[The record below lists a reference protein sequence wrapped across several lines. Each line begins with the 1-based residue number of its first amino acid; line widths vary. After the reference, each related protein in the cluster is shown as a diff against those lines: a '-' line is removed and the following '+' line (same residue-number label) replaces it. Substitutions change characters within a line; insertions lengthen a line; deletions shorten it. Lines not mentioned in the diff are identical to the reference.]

1 MSSCPNINSPEW
13 EALVNKIGNDNAWRE
28 FLANGY
34 IPSADNYDV
43 IEPISKETTQ
53 QIKPGVTELFNSNPE
68 LADSIYESLGI
79 TPLVSTVKALTGNLG
94 ENIKERLE
102 DYNDNLPNQ
111 IIQLGGGKYAKRER
125 RLISSISGPT
135 QVSMGE
141 EVDYLTETIR
151 KEGQKTPILIHND
164 GRLIEGRHRLQALKN
179 LNEEYVDTV
188 TLLPNNSQEVRIFEQ
203 KKQQAQQLYSQYI
216 EQTGKQDI
224 EGFKEFVSGES
235 KTKQKDVL
243 YSIKTK
249 SVQEIAKGLNTD
261 LIRSE
266 QQIKYSGYI
275 KSMVLELLGDI
286 GPGKKMKMSPAQAF
300 EEARNK
306 FLEINNGIALTL
318 NSHIQSA
325 EDFEIIKNS
334 PEFDEIKEFLE
345 PLKYVNT
352 YEDLIKAAPIYKN
365 VVDDFNTYIDFVKID
380 LAHNGI
386 RIVKNKV
393 ENIDVKEKI
402 NKSEDETDDA
412 DISQNEIGPRY
423 DQSVFEVNPR
433 DTASVRVKGL
443 IQTIF
448 TGEYEFGVPLYANP
462 TDVFADILEIGS
474 SINLSGFTKN
484 KTKLNE
490 FQKALLERA
499 IDRPYLNDLFNKIE
513 NYKKN
518 NNWSIINDILT
529 VASKSY
535 AVETILLYQTKRA
548 GSDISGI
555 HNTRIISSNRDT
567 VEEQVSR
574 EWLFFH
580 LQSDFYKKNAT
591 GDNFPKEEKINQLK
605 QIVEDGFNKDNA
617 VQVQKFKEFFD
628 VLGIKFTNEE
638 VKKISEVLPKELR
651 KKDFNLFFAKNNLL
665 TNIITSFEKNK
676 DVPFTGQYGFQDET
690 TSMKKIANIYYV
702 LNPGKYKITS
712 TKTADGKSKYAYILP
727 TYLEQIK
734 REWDKGNTGS
744 VTNTALAKPNSEKE
758 TSFWKK
764 VMNGNAVYKI
774 EYFNGIREQK
784 AGEKGKVRKS
794 LTPKEQIVSMFL
806 EHQQNLNVGSYI
818 SFTLSDKTTTMKTRM
833 TKEFFVNT
841 DNSPVGFNS
850 DYVIENGQIKYTAAL
865 KKKVYNSFVEPEI
878 SRILASI
885 KNKKSTNIE
894 NYEIASKLFYMF
906 PNLNRNPNLVDFR
919 NDLYSGK
926 LTIEELSSKYND
938 VVAEAILNELT
949 KSNEENIDKLIS
961 LGVIE
966 YDKSKDVYNYPLFI
980 NGYKET
986 DYVNQFR
993 KTDAKGRN
1001 MARLMVMDM
1010 KLNYLNSQIKTIQFL
1025 KFDPALAFKTSVDV
1039 KGKSISDIDV
1049 TDRVNIA
1056 NSTWDEF
1063 SKRVAALIAPGSQGN
1078 WFWNFKNGK
1087 EYTEAGQ
1094 DYITVT
1100 GVDIKKE
1107 VTNEDGTKLNKSET
1121 TDAEELVTLQE
1132 HIDYL
1137 MNEGKIDLD
1146 TWESIYNKINKA
1158 GPGGYYTLDAKELG
1172 AVFSPIKPVY
1182 VNYTNVGDAN
1192 SGLNRIDY
1200 IKSSRYPLIPQQEAG
1215 SERDKLRIWME
1226 KNNVRS
1232 VNFGSG
1238 KKLGRP
1244 TKSIQLFDKD
1254 NNFIEPSKED
1264 FESSKQLLSRSGLKN
1279 QQEIPDQKNEIRVVS
1294 QMNRTLFD
1302 GLLEVKDFNFGNM
1315 KNVSGTIGKQLKE
1328 KIRSR
1333 LFDIEKDKLLSKLG
1347 NLNTSHVKLYE
1358 LLKDIILNDT
1368 TGSYTENDLESL
1380 QINPDTKK
1388 FAIPLEALGKL
1399 PKFQSLINSLIN
1411 KNVMLKIDGSSFIQ
1425 VSGVGAK
1432 FTFSKISKGIKS
1444 DIIWV
1449 DKHAKQFA
1457 EDGATLK
1464 YMRQVDGKTKAA
1476 QVIVSQYL
1484 RDEEGELI
1492 DLSNYIK
1499 EDEFGRKILDTSKM
1513 DEKMFQLIGTRIPNQ
1528 SHPSTLPIEVVGFL
1542 PSYME
1547 NTIIVPDGVTG
1558 QMGSDFDVDKLY
1570 AYFSKFKYS
1579 KKTTEERLG
1588 ANQEEYDELV
1598 ESAKKIA
1605 KAAGE
1610 KEDKKGRYKN
1620 FNTYLA
1626 QAVKEKYGDKEVPK
1640 FKIEKPESLEQI
1652 KYDVNSI
1659 DDIDNL
1665 SDDQLKQ
1672 FYRDIHWEVL
1682 MNPAAFSKITGSVD
1696 LPEVKSK
1703 VEIRKEQLKKYG
1715 LAGDVTVNLPLDY
1728 ITSIERFID
1737 NRSGKTGVGVFA
1749 SLISAQADLQDKVI
1763 RLADEE
1769 GVSKPIKIKL
1779 TKNGKV
1785 IDLEFIGKLGESVS
1799 FLNKK
1804 RSISDNLNVM
1814 FSESVDNAKNQFLRE
1829 FNWTDKAM
1837 SAVGFFAMLSDEN
1850 GVSAPI
1856 EMMMDLTSQPS
1867 IIQLF
1872 NLIEQ
1877 KQDSFGQFDSNA
1889 IKNSTT
1895 ELQNKIILKVDN
1907 TNLIPDGITA
1917 ETYFSDKSRN
1927 AVIDAESLAESWI
1940 IGKAITENASEETL
1954 EQLAKDFKYDSVNE
1968 MKLNYYNTQYN
1979 ALDYFVNLEDN
1990 GRELM
1995 TILGVIYPYTK
2006 GIGSNVFSTK
2016 QMLNQLNKLSFSTNF
2031 GDLSRIAGE
2040 VSKMENGD
2048 IELIPVG
2055 EIGSAIQNSLIFAQ
2069 NEVYKQLFP
2078 ISAGEELESTVDNIL
2093 NFMGLDKMNLS
2104 KDKYKTYY
2112 STVFSSIISYIYTN
2126 PSFELFDDVIAERN
2140 RLINGKTSLGSRII
2154 DLKQKPEYAKNGFL
2168 KYIEAE
2174 KDYKSDTY
2182 TISFKAPF
2190 GTEMDEKEI
2199 SLGFYALALDENDE
2213 IKKLAKD
2220 LALYPYATGDA
2231 GYLLRFIPV
2240 GYYTSDSD
2248 FQKAMLNFEKTY
2260 NEHISKEGS
2269 KRILIDQIVQNYS
2282 EVFSKQFSFSTS
2294 ETPYGPSN
2302 NAFKKVFKNIV
2313 KQDRL
2318 KDVTTFTFKIG
2329 DFPDND
2335 KNKGIIKSLKVPL
2348 TENDKK
2354 LIQTTLQN
2362 VPAGIDFKYP
2372 QYILIND
2379 QVNHDI
2385 VDLPNESISYLYKR
2399 TSPIVTPNG
2408 DATYERIEILGFKN
2422 ISEFDFN
2429 NPNLVSSIKMNNVS
2443 RDENVEDAKPNIIN
2457 QSESQVVSKQEG
2469 VPNPA
2474 NYTNHSGGAALSDA
2488 EWDQIGREFGVK
2500 NHKHYR
2506 EPLEYIDTK
2515 GQPAKGFENL
2525 DSKKLQAAGIK
2536 PVHITQEEYNEG
2548 AIKATQAFRMM
2559 FKDSENKSIRQAY
2572 IIRNW
2577 MQVKNADAVYALGT
2591 IRQPGENAS
2600 DKAGETRIAAIPIV
2614 KGGTGYAVQMAIN
2627 EGKPVY
2633 VFDGTKEG
2641 WYTYDYKVKNFVPT
2655 EIPTLTK
2662 NFAGIGSRSLST
2674 QEVIDKSLQAIR
2686 NVYEKTFKS
2695 TQPTTVQ
2702 TAEQV
2707 YSQLGD
2713 KTQSEN
2719 VVIKP
2724 WNSLKD
2730 AKNPITE
2737 KGIISTRIKTTDYNF
2752 GNVFSHEFGGNFI
2765 KVDTI
2770 EEAVKRYINWILTG
2784 ETGEYVF
2791 TGIQPE
2797 ELEDKREWILEK
2809 LKSGEL
2815 KGKPIFYY
2823 KELGEPSHATAL
2835 DYLIN
2840 KYDWSENTEQT
2851 TGFKTY
2857 QGKIES
2863 LQPNQIFVFGSNPQ
2877 GRHGLGSA
2885 KQAKDK
2891 FGAVQFVGRGLKNQT
2906 YALVTKNLTAG
2917 FVEKETGI
2925 KYEKAGEKSLT
2936 PEQIQN
2942 NIKDLYDVARQNPDK
2957 EFLVAYSVDGKKN
2970 LNGYT
2975 DQDMA
2980 DMFSAFPIPDNMVFE
2995 EGFSKLLSI
3004 KTEESQENIE
3014 EKINNKLL
3022 NQVGDTINLVYQAK
3036 WKKANL
3042 TYTIDEITEIPN
3054 GYKVVLEHIGYK
3066 GAIKQTVIIEN
3077 GKVISSTRKYGGK
3090 ELSTDLTKATYD
3102 FKFEKEKEEEITE
3115 EPEIKTTTVEYGGK
3129 TFIIEGSEEEGDIQ
3143 AFYQAQGEKGKS
3155 VTDSSLLNKIIVAHT
3170 ANIHPDWVVTLT
3182 NIQNQPKYLVGLE
3195 GQVISLQDTSYG
3207 KVIQSQDII
3216 QRVMSLYYDKSQ
3228 IETPIIEPQQVS
3240 ETEDIFEEP
3249 SVETKPTKKEKR
3261 INVPKGSNPNNNV
3274 IMESEDTIFLMNDGQ
3289 QEAYNFIKEKVESL
3303 LANKKRITESDLQK
3317 TVAFIDPLTQQ
3328 FNGLIP
3334 MDMWNNM
3341 IGLAGRGGVGK
3352 TTVIKAI
3359 IAAIEGKNKYSRPSV
3374 MYLTPTHTAA
3384 TVLQES
3390 LGLDSEVANDG
3401 VVNTIAA
3408 QTRRNKMI
3416 DGVLSLS
3423 TEKEY
3428 INSTQFKPSMGKPD
3442 IIIVDESSMI
3452 GKKDFADII
3461 LRLKQDLKNGLISRM
3476 PIFIFMGDYRQ
3487 LGPIGEQQSK
3497 DVNKGL
3503 ISSTLLLD
3511 KSKTK
3516 ELTEVMRSDN
3526 ELLHKIYDQ
3535 VGNEIIENIDN
3546 LKNNRP
3552 VKKLSFDKYDKL
3564 TKQSSENI
3572 LVVKNEDGVID
3583 DYTDYLIQN
3592 NNPYGMFWVHYNNV
3606 EHGNTKNLSQKIRN
3620 DYFKK
3625 LGLDS
3630 SSPNYR
3636 LYANQDYIIFDGK
3649 IEKQTSEYEYTPSND
3664 KIKKLLDKQQYKV
3677 INGTYTIKRGSIKP
3691 GARFK
3696 VLDIETKIEN
3706 PSLYLSDE
3714 LLRYFPKNVKV
3725 EIEHTVLYNRQD
3737 KIRHIHKILGFEVV
3751 DGKWNPVSKRMENI
3765 QIKNIKT
3772 GEIISKF
3779 DLTYDKY
3786 LKIKP
3791 ELEEINEKYTPPFV
3805 PSYIGSSHT
3814 AQGNSIKNVI
3824 VGDYNIKKNAAAN
3837 VNQDDIFSSMYVAL
3851 TRTKGTLIIIK
3862 PAGADIINNQE
3873 VFKGVIT
3880 DDNQAQRMTSASELK
3895 TTIEEVEYEEENETI
3910 DFMEDFF
3917 NQLVKSDK
3925 ERLISEI
3932 FGENLDTKTIL
3943 NNLYK
3948 ADGLSSFYKQ
3958 ILSLVSK
3965 TGGVGNLKI
3974 VVDETMTNPGSYNR
3988 YDQTIRINPELAFE
4002 SDPDNINALY
4012 DVIVHELL
4020 HHITANIIDAD
4031 KSKLSSEQRKW
4042 VVALE
4047 NLFKSTQE
4055 KLLNDPAHADNLR
4068 KAISEVNKPDGFLSV
4083 KDKSMYYGLTN
4094 IHDFV
4099 SMLMSDEKFRDFMN
4113 NTPYSGEKTLLDRFL
4128 DILLNII
4135 KALGI
4140 TINEDSVLKEGLSNV
4155 IGIIETRNQNNIE
4168 SDDIFKSIKTKP
4180 FLDGIVDSEFDK
4192 LVKYLDIKTKC
4203 K

>member
-13 EALVNKIGNDNAWRE
+13 KVLVNKIGNDNAWRE

-43 IEPISKETTQ
+43 IDTSK
-53 QIKPGVTELFNSNPE
+53 
-68 LADSIYESLGI
+68 
-79 TPLVSTVKALTGNLG
+79 
-94 ENIKERLE
+94 
-102 DYNDNLPNQ
+102 
-111 IIQLGGGKYAKRER
+111 
-125 RLISSISGPT
+125 
-135 QVSMGE
+135 
-141 EVDYLTETIR
+141 
-151 KEGQKTPILIHND
+151 
-164 GRLIEGRHRLQALKN
+164 
-179 LNEEYVDTV
+179 
-188 TLLPNNSQEVRIFEQ
+188 
-203 KKQQAQQLYSQYI
+203 
-216 EQTGKQDI
+216 
-224 EGFKEFVSGES
+224 
-235 KTKQKDVL
+235 KDVL

-334 PEFDEIKEFLE
+334 PEFDEIKEWLE
-345 PLKYVNT
+345 PLKYVDT
-352 YEDLIKAAPIYKN
+352 YEDLVKAAPIYKN

-380 LAHNGI
+380 LAHNGV

-402 NKSEDETDDA
+402 NKSEDEIDDTE
-412 DISQNEIGPRY
+412 ISQNELGPRY
-423 DQSVFEVNPR
+423 GQDVFQVNPR

-443 IQTIF
+443 IQTIS

-529 VASKSY
+529 VASKAY

-567 VEEQVSR
+567 VEEQVSK

-605 QIVEDGFNKDNA
+605 QIVEDGFNKDIV
-617 VQVQKFKEFFD
+617 VQAQKFKEFFD

-665 TNIITSFEKNK
+665 SNIIASFEKNK
-676 DVPFTGQYGFQDET
+676 NIPFTGQYGFQDET

-764 VMNGNAVYKI
+764 VMNGNAIYKI

-841 DNSPVGFNS
+841 DANPVGFNS
-850 DYVIENGQIKYTAAL
+850 DYVIEDGKIKYTAAL
-865 KKKVYNSFVEPEI
+865 KKKVYNSFAEPEI

-906 PNLNRNPNLVDFR
+906 PNLNRNPNLINFR
-919 NDLYSGK
+919 NDLYSGT

-949 KSNEENIDKLIS
+949 KSNEADIDKLIS

-966 YDKSKDVYNYPLFI
+966 YDKSKDIYNYPLFI
-980 NGYKET
+980 NGYKEA

-1087 EYTEAGQ
+1087 EYIEAGQ

-1121 TDAEELVTLQE
+1121 TDAQELVTLQE

-1137 MNEGKIDLD
+1137 MNEGKIDLN

-1172 AVFSPIKPVY
+1172 AVFSPVKPVY
-1182 VNYTNVGDAN
+1182 VNYTNVGDPN

-1215 SERDKLRIWME
+1215 SERDKLRVWME

-1279 QQEIPDQKNEIRVVS
+1279 QQEIPDQKDEIRVVS

-1315 KNVSGTIGKQLKE
+1315 KNVSGTTGKQLKE

-1358 LLKDIILNDT
+1358 LLKDVILNDT

-1380 QINPDTKK
+1380 KINPDTKK

-1665 SDDQLKQ
+1665 SEDQLKQ

-1749 SLISAQADLQDKVI
+1749 SLISAQADFQDKVI
-1763 RLADEE
+1763 RLADEK

-1779 TKNGKV
+1779 TKNGEV

-1856 EMMMDLTSQPS
+1856 EMMMDLTSQPY
-1867 IIQLF
+1867 IVQLF

-1895 ELQNKIILKVDN
+1895 ELQNKIILKVDS
-1907 TNLIPDGITA
+1907 TNLIPNGITA

-2112 STVFSSIISYIYTN
+2112 STVFNSIISYIYTN

-2140 RLINGKTSLGSRII
+2140 RLINGKTSIGSRII

-2213 IKKLAKD
+2213 IKQLAKD

-2269 KRILIDQIVQNYS
+2269 KKILIDQIVQNYS

-2294 ETPYGPSN
+2294 ETPNGPSN

-2329 DFPDND
+2329 DFPDTD

-2348 TENDKK
+2348 TEDDKK

-2457 QSESQVVSKQEG
+2457 QSESQVVSKQQEG
-2469 VPNPA
+2469 LPNPA
-2474 NYTNHSGGAALSDA
+2474 DYTNYHGGAKKYDIYW
-2488 EWDQIGREFGVK
+2488 ENDGKTFGVE
-2500 NHKHYR
+2500 KHTVYTTSSYDKLDQSTKQKIEDRYQAAR
-2506 EPLEYIDTK
+2506 EWLGRGNVAADTYAGKLVRRDMMQASKADGIFAVSEIVAPGTK
-2515 GQPAKGFENL
+2515 GRKGY
-2525 DSKKLQAAGIK
+2525 
-2536 PVHITQEEYNEG
+2536 V
-2548 AIKATQAFRMM
+2548 
-2559 FKDSENKSIRQAY
+2559 NKTDHP
-2572 IIRNW
+2572 II
-2577 MQVKNADAVYALGT
+2577 
-2591 IRQPGENAS
+2591 E
-2600 DKAGETRIAAIPIV
+2600 
-2614 KGGTGYAVQMAIN
+2614 GGTGYAVASGILL
-2627 EGKPVY
+2627 GKPVY
-2633 VFDGTKEG
+2633 VFNQDFSYGYEIG
-2641 WYTYDYKVKNFVPT
+2641 WYKWDSLVNNFVKT
-2655 EIPTLTK
+2655 DIPVLTK
-2662 NFAGIGSRSLST
+2662 NYAGIGSST
-2674 QEVIDKSLQAIR
+2674 NETETGKQAIR
-2686 NVYEKTFKS
+2686 DVYEKTFKS
-2695 TQPTTVQ
+2695 TQPTTTSVGVEISSNAKGLAAAL
-2702 TAEQV
+2702 TNPTELAK
-2707 YSQLGD
+2707 SKGNL
-2713 KTQSEN
+2713 TQSYPVEFRG
-2719 VVIKP
+2719 KTY
-2724 WNSLKD
+2724 KD
-2730 AKNPITE
+2730 AEEAYQVLKSTADKIEPGKTSAYTTYDLMVDIITAKLEQHPKLISEITKLGGSNWIMSATHQPTDKNTVWETGGKNWFIKALNE
-2737 KGIISTRIKTTDYNF
+2737 AYVNVSTPKTT
-2752 GNVFSHEFGGNFI
+2752 
-2765 KVDTI
+2765 
-2770 EEAVKRYINWILTG
+2770 
-2784 ETGEYVF
+2784 
-2791 TGIQPE
+2791 
-2797 ELEDKREWILEK
+2797 
-2809 LKSGEL
+2809 
-2815 KGKPIFYY
+2815 
-2823 KELGEPSHATAL
+2823 
-2835 DYLIN
+2835 
-2840 KYDWSENTEQT
+2840 
-2851 TGFKTY
+2851 
-2857 QGKIES
+2857 
-2863 LQPNQIFVFGSNPQ
+2863 
-2877 GRHGLGSA
+2877 
-2885 KQAKDK
+2885 
-2891 FGAVQFVGRGLKNQT
+2891 
-2906 YALVTKNLTAG
+2906 
-2917 FVEKETGI
+2917 
-2925 KYEKAGEKSLT
+2925 
-2936 PEQIQN
+2936 
-2942 NIKDLYDVARQNPDK
+2942 
-2957 EFLVAYSVDGKKN
+2957 
-2970 LNGYT
+2970 
-2975 DQDMA
+2975 
-2980 DMFSAFPIPDNMVFE
+2980 
-2995 EGFSKLLSI
+2995 
-3004 KTEESQENIE
+3004 
-3014 EKINNKLL
+3014 NNKLL

-3054 GYKVVLEHIGYK
+3054 GYKVILEHIGYK

-3090 ELSTDLTKATYD
+3090 ELSTDLTKATYN

-3129 TFIIEGSEEEGDIQ
+3129 TFIIEGTQEEGDIQ
-3143 AFYQAQGEKGKS
+3143 AFYQAQGEKGQP
-3155 VTDSSLLNKIIVAHT
+3155 VTDTSLLNKIIVAHT
-3170 ANIHPDWVVTLT
+3170 ADIHPDWVVTLT

-3207 KVIQSQDII
+3207 KVIQSQDVI

-3228 IETPIIEPQQVS
+3228 IEAPVIESKNINLGGNEYRDEPQQDDLDIINS
-3240 ETEDIFEEP
+3240 KINTENWSIDSKTNEWIPMSGTVIGYDKIKDGYGSAALRLKIKLDNGKEKPYITTMHYGNYLEKFSWNVDDKLKEGFNKYKNELNKELEERRKKIQEQAKINLEENKSLQEQP
-3249 SVETKPTKKEKR
+3249 AKKEKR

-3274 IMESEDTIFLMNDGQ
+3274 IMETEDTIFLMNDGQ
-3289 QEAYNFIKEKVESL
+3289 QEAYDFIKEKVENL

-3606 EHGNTKNLSQKIRN
+3606 DHGNTKNLSQKIRN

-3649 IEKQTSEYEYTPSND
+3649 IEKQTSEYEYTPSDD

-3677 INGTYTIKRGSIKP
+3677 TNGTYTIKRGSIKP

-3714 LLRYFPKNVKV
+3714 LFRYFPKNVKV

-3851 TRTKGTLIIIK
+3851 TRTSGTLIIIK

-3880 DDNQAQRMTSASELK
+3880 DDNQAQRMTRASELK

-3932 FGENLDTKTIL
+3932 FGKNLDIKTIL

-3974 VVDETMTNPGSYNR
+3974 VVDKTMTNPGSYNR

-4031 KSKLSSEQRKW
+4031 KSKLSFEQRKW

-4099 SMLMSDEKFRDFMN
+4099 SMLMSDKKFRDFMN